1 MIDQLI
7 ARVAQLGAPS
17 MHLHALV
24 DGLQYQEH
32 FAGEPLGAQP
42 DALALLRGTADSA
55 LADAGPWLIDLQT
68 AGAALITQI
77 ERLELAA
84 HAVTWLI
91 APLDIEALAA
101 MLRQRLDVQLPDG
114 RTAMLRFWD
123 PRVLATIAQD
133 MNDDQRRQF
142 FGDIVEWHLL
152 LDGRR
157 VHIGRHHADT
167 H

>member
-1 MIDQLI
+1 MIDQLN
-7 ARVAQLGAPS
+7 ARLAQLGAPS
-17 MHLHALV
+17 LHLHALV

-32 FAGEPLGAQP
+32 VTGETLGAQP
-42 DALALLRGTADSA
+42 GALALLHGTADGA
-55 LADAGPWLIDLQT
+55 LADAGPWLIDPKT
-68 AGAALITQI
+68 ASAGLVKQI
-77 ERLELAA
+77 EQLEFAA
-84 HAVTWLI
+84 HAVTWI
-91 APLDIEALAA
+91 ITPLDIESLGAA
-101 MLRQRLDVQLPDG
+101 LRQRLDVHLPDG

-133 MNDDQRRQF
+133 MDDDQRRQF

-152 LDGRR
+152 LNGRR